1 MVGQLVFRMLL
12 WTYGVFFIVYAFRA
26 PPPWIAWLFRIR
38 VPLLSGI
45 LLAFVPEEHTVKVGR
60 TGIGAFLLLGSIVIA
75 FQAFYH
81 LFVGWS

>member
-1 MVGQLVFRMLL
+1 MIGQIIGSMLL

-26 PPPWIAWLFRIR
+26 PPPWAAWLFKIR
-38 VPLLSGI
+38 VPLLFGI

-60 TGIGAFLLLGSIVIA
+60 ASIGAFLLLASIVIA

-81 LFVGWS
+81 LFFGWS